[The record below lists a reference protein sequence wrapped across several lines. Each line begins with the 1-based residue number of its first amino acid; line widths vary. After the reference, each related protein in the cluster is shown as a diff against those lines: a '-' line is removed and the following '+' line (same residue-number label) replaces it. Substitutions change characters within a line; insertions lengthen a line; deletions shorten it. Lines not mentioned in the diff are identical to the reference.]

1 MEHFIPFRRT
11 DIIHMC
17 AGEGRLDATQQKRF
31 RDYAEILT
39 ALFHFEFHARLERMK
54 DAYAPFNPDRDTLRV
69 RQWST
74 DDLTNKGTHFVDD
87 LQSVIEDAN
96 FTRIDEADLAL
107 ALDAESLFKV
117 RLHVD
122 FNDFEEVLFFRR
134 GESLRRETVSSFL
147 GFWRRE
153 IEFINYDRVVIYVRF
168 RDAGHF
174 AGQKRQLSFKPG
186 SVMLK
191 LFQNV
196 PQADLENAVSQHR
209 GADENH

>member
-1 MEHFIPFRRT
+1 
-11 DIIHMC
+11 MC